1 MDFVYGSINQNHARV
16 YPKRPLG
23 FLLVRALIDVNLPKE
38 VELVVEKW
46 PGLINS
52 GRGEVLAF
60 GRGCLPRIPIFGV
73 FS

>member
-1 MDFVYGSINQNHARV
+1 MVNEVMCELEVQTV
-16 YPKRPLG
+16 RPCKPYIRG
-23 FLLVRALIDVNLPKE
+23 TSQRALNDVNLPKE